1 MAANQNLLSQT
12 ESVFFLMLKLYKK
25 YGKNS
30 PQDKNDASIIS
41 QENNNKL
48 NRLNGPIFI
57 SSKIKF
63 WNSEM

>member
-1 MAANQNLLSQT
+1 MFQNPVC
-12 ESVFFLMLKLYKK
+12 VFFLMLPPYEK

-30 PQDKNDASIIS
+30 PQDKNDVSIIS
-41 QENNNKL
+41 QENNNNKL
-48 NRLNGPIFI
+48 NHLNGPIFI